1 MYTPDPGAHVYEGRL
16 YVYPSHDID
25 AGIPENDFGDHFA
38 MEDYHVFSMDE
49 VGGEVIDHGVAIH
62 VDDIP
67 WAGRQLWS
75 GDCAHRDGMYY
86 LYFPLKDRTGVF
98 RIGVGVSSNPAGPFK
113 PEPQPMEGSFSID
126 QAMFEDEDGEHY
138 MYWGG
143 IWGGQLQRW
152 VTGEYDPDAPEEPE
166 GDAPAIGPRIARMAD
181 NMLEFAET
189 PREIVILDENGDPI
203 KQSDKERRFFEAPWV
218 HKYQGKYY
226 LSYSTGETHLIVYA
240 IGDNPY
246 GPFTYQG
253 VVLTPVIGWTTHHSI
268 VEFKGKWYLF
278 YHDSSMSGGKT
289 WLRSMKVADLNYNDD
304 GSIVTVDGLRGIEDE
319 ELRKLVSA

>member
-1 MYTPDPGAHVYEGRL
+1 MYTADPRAHVYEGRL